1 MIIERDD
8 YITKSAKSDGVRGVV
23 DPVSSSKVQENGDLE
38 IDKHT
43 WATLKP
49 RR

>member
-1 MIIERDD
+1 M
-8 YITKSAKSDGVRGVV
+8 KSAKSDGVRGVV

-43 WATLKP
+43 WDAHFKECYGHYP
-49 RR
+49 FER